1 MITKRMLGIG
11 FIIIGILGVAVMFVR
26 DLTGS
31 AEFEG
36 IGPTQRL
43 AIVGGG
49 VIILIGLSLLPFGN
63 RPA

>member
-11 FIIIGILGVAVMFVR
+11 FILLGLLGVAVMFVR

-43 AIVGGG
+43 AILAGGA
-49 VIILIGLSLLPFGN
+49 VVLVGLSLLPLGD

>member
-11 FIIIGILGVAVMFVR
+11 FIVLGLLGIAAMFIR
-26 DLTGS
+26 DLTGT

-36 IGPTQRL
+36 IGPVQQL
-43 AIVGGG
+43 ALLVGG
-49 VIILIGLSLLPFGN
+49 VVILIGLSLLPLGD

>member
-11 FIIIGILGVAVMFVR
+11 FILVGFLGVAAMFVR
-26 DLTGS
+26 DLTGT

-43 AIVGGG
+43 AILAGG
-49 VIILIGLSLLPFGN
+49 VLVLIGLSLLPLGN

>member
-11 FIIIGILGVAVMFVR
+11 FIIIGSLGIAAMFIR
-26 DLTGS
+26 DLTGT

-43 AIVGGG
+43 AILAGG
-49 VIILIGLSLLPFGN
+49 VVILLGLSLLPLGN

>member
-11 FIIIGILGVAVMFVR
+11 FIVIGVLGVAAMFVR
-26 DLTGS
+26 DLTGT

-43 AIVGGG
+43 AILAGAAL
-49 VIILIGLSLLPFGN
+49 ILVGLSLLPFGD

>member
-49 VIILIGLSLLPFGN
+49 VIILIGLSLLPFGDQ
-63 RPA
+63 PA

>member
-11 FIIIGILGVAVMFVR
+11 FIIIGILGVAAMFVR

-43 AIVGGG
+43 AILGGG
-49 VIILIGLSLLPFGN
+49 VIILVGLSLLPFGD

>member
-1 MITKRMLGIG
+1 MLGIG
-11 FIIIGILGVAVMFVR
+11 LILLGLAGVAFMFIR

-43 AIVGGG
+43 AILAAGAVILVGMT
-49 VIILIGLSLLPFGN
+49 LLPLGDK
-63 RPA
+63 PA

>member
-49 VIILIGLSLLPFGN
+49 VIILIGLSLLPFGD